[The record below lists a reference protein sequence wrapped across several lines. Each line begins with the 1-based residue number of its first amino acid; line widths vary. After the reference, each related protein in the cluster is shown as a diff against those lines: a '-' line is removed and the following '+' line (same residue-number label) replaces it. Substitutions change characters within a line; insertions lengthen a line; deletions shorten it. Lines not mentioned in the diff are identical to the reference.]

1 MEDRFIGCSLPF
13 LVALVAATFEVAFL
27 ALVVGFRIAERFVFV
42 ADSTKLHKIRSFCL
56 LGDYMLL
63 RTKHK
68 LVISRIVIAIFVGIS
83 LVNLRRARRGAET
96 QLIWLVR
103 SSLAPLSIT
112 YDQSRSLTSR
122 ISFQTALSSIVAS

>member
-27 ALVVGFRIAERFVFV
+27 ALVVVFRVVERFVFF
-42 ADSTKLHKIRSFCL
+42 ADSTNSIVLKSFCL

-96 QLIWLVR
+96 Q
-103 SSLAPLSIT
+103 
-112 YDQSRSLTSR
+112 
-122 ISFQTALSSIVAS
+122 FG

>member
-27 ALVVGFRIAERFVFV
+27 ALVVVFRIVERFVFV
-42 ADSTKLHKIRSFCL
+42 ADSTNSIVLKSFCL

-63 RTKHK
+63 RTNRTNKHK
-68 LVISRIVIAIFVGIS
+68 LVIGRIAIAIFVNS

-96 QLIWLVR
+96 Q
-103 SSLAPLSIT
+103 
-112 YDQSRSLTSR
+112 
-122 ISFQTALSSIVAS
+122 FG